1 MGSSVSGPWLV
12 WTLATSMAWAGK
24 DTDEELAHYVK
35 KEPST
40 LEPWTSNERRINKMI
55 EEEIIKFNL
64 APETTVC
71 ILFIIISF

>member
-1 MGSSVSGPWLV
+1 MGSSGCGTWLV
-12 WTLATSMAWAGK
+12 WALGTAMLVWAGK

-55 EEEIIKFNL
+55 EEEIMKFNY

-71 ILFIIISF
+71 II